1 MSSPPPPP
9 RPGPRTPR
17 HRATIAYAFYAAA
30 IWGLVAY
37 SLWGPKP
44 PPASLTLASACAH

>member
-1 MSSPPPPP
+1 MPQDPPPQ
-9 RPGPRTPR
+9 RQDRK
-17 HRATIAYAFYAAA
+17 ATIAYAFYAAA

-44 PPASLTLASACAH
+44 PSGHPFTLARACTR

>member
-1 MSSPPPPP
+1 MPQDPPPSPA
-9 RPGPRTPR
+9 RF
-17 HRATIAYAFYAAA
+17 ATLAYALYAAA

-44 PPASLTLASACAH
+44 EPAKRIALASACPR

>member
-1 MSSPPPPP
+1 MRSPPPP
-9 RPGPRTPR
+9 RPDPK
-17 HRATIAYAFYAAA
+17 ASIAYLFYAAA

-44 PPASLTLASACAH
+44 PAAASLTLASACSR